1 MDGVD
6 TSSYVRVDASRAAP
20 LVETVDQPGG
30 LMFVDVAGSHA
41 GGWHGAVAAQLR
53 SVDEFV
59 LARCRCVLIR
69 SPEPI
74 GADIEHGA
82 EAIQALIAQRGG
94 STPPVGILQLDF
106 GEAEPRMWWSN
117 VDASR
122 HDDQVLASA
131 RSVELAALL
140 RAGKAHWQPT
150 TFHYELPSDE
160 HRSDFIRVGDVFRS
174 PRDAAALA
182 TWLYP
187 YADTDRTILLDS
199 STILPVVL
207 ALQTAAAKHGRNLG
221 SVAVRDAYPHS
232 QLADEELVELTVGAN
247 GALVLVSVSSTGR
260 TEQALAASLTA
271 KIGSGWVLQTLVDRT
286 RPAAAQW
293 PAADEGLQRPWLHV
307 PGGQS
312 FTSQDCELCDSARA
326 APCVRIDAVSFTNTS
341 LPEPQVVVM
350 PAPPV
355 DAQHLANL
363 LEMYDDVDGMGIDC
377 DPAERTRLRRDPG
390 RWGVR
395 FYPHLLLGHQRFI
408 EELDEQLKRRS
419 EDPYDGRSDLDKLAG
434 IDAIVALEE
443 DASSAGFD
451 GLVDWAGDRFAEG
464 SVQTVHIP
472 STPADHEHE
481 RLAGELQGKRHIL
494 VLTVGTVTGGT
505 LREMLIRI
513 HRALSDQPPNS
524 YIVSGLVVHARPP
537 SFREWQSTRSSY
549 SRRLVAMWMT
559 YLPARDHPLAVE
571 QRLFRQT
578 LDEDE
583 LPDQAM
589 KFAQDRRNWVLS
601 SAQSDWL
608 RRRQVWQRQSGAPNP
623 AAVLLCGSPERRDSQ
638 LPRLLPN
645 SLFGSRMSMVGTLV
659 GVGAALH
666 RRRLEREL
674 EGGPPGLRFDLS
686 RIPAVYFEVPI
697 LSAVLRWIRPH
708 EAFWEYR
715 DLPVQDVL
723 RDLWA
728 KTNFEEPGSRETLL
742 AELALAAAAGKIPR
756 RAKETIGDFFKQVA
770 AESDVSDEAPLHVA
784 KQFLEAAWG
793 SLEASDDD
801 ALALRPPS
809 QPTDT
814 GAGNGKAGNDTTPA

>member
-1 MDGVD
+1 MDGLD

-20 LVETVDQPGG
+20 LVETVDVLGG
-30 LMFVDVAGSHA
+30 IMFVDVAGSHP
-41 GGWHGAVAAQLR
+41 GGWQGAVAAQLR
-53 SVDEFV
+53 SVDEFA
-59 LARCRCVLIR
+59 LAGCRCVLIR

-74 GADIEHGA
+74 GADVERGV
-82 EAIQALIAQRGG
+82 ELIQALIMQRGG
-94 STPPVGILQLDF
+94 STPPVGIFQLDF
-106 GEAEPRMWWSN
+106 GEAEPHMWWSDA
-117 VDASR
+117 DASKR
-122 HDDQVLASA
+122 SNQILASA

-140 RAGKAHWQPT
+140 RAGKAHWRPT
-150 TFHYELPSDE
+150 TFHYELPSGE

-207 ALQTAAAKHGRNLG
+207 ALQTAAAKHDVSLR

-232 QLADEELVELTVGAN
+232 LLADEELVELTVGAN
-247 GALVLVSVSSTGR
+247 GALVLISVSSTGH
-260 TEQALAASLTA
+260 TEQTLATCLTA
-271 KIGSGWVLQTLVDRT
+271 KIGSGWVLQTLVNRR
-286 RPAAAQW
+286 RPAATQW
-293 PAADEGLQRPWLHV
+293 PAEGDGLQRPWLHV
-307 PGGQS
+307 AGGQS
-312 FTSQDCELCDSARA
+312 FSQHDCELCDSARV
-326 APCVRIDAVSFTNTS
+326 APCVRIDAASFTNTS
-341 LPEPQVVVM
+341 LPEPHVVVM
-350 PAPPV
+350 PDPPIG
-355 DAQHLANL
+355 ARYLANL

-395 FYPHLLLGHQRFI
+395 FYPHLLLRHDRFI
-408 EELDEQLKRRS
+408 AELDEQLKRRS
-419 EDPYDGRSDLDKLAG
+419 EDPYDGRSDFDKLTG

-443 DASSAGFD
+443 DASSTGFD
-451 GLVDWAGDRFAEG
+451 RLVDWAGDHFAGEPTRA
-464 SVQTVHIP
+464 VYIP
-472 STPADHEHE
+472 SKPPDDERE
-481 RLAGELQGKRHIL
+481 RLAGELRGKRHIL

-549 SRRLVAMWMT
+549 SQRLVAMWMT
-559 YLPARDHPLAVE
+559 YLPSRDHPLAVE

-583 LPDQAM
+583 LPEQSQTY
-589 KFAQDRRNWVLS
+589 AQDRRDWVLS
-601 SAQSDWL
+601 SPHSDWR
-608 RRRQVWQRQSGAPNP
+608 RRRQTWQPQSGAPNP
-623 AAVLLCGSPERRDSQ
+623 AAVLLCGSPERSDDQ

-645 SLFGSRMSMVGTLV
+645 SLFGNRMSMVGTLV

-666 RRRLEREL
+666 RKRLAREA

-715 DLPVQDVL
+715 GLQVQDVL

-742 AELALAAAAGKIPR
+742 AELALAAAADKIPR
-756 RAKETIGDFFKQVA
+756 GAKATIGGFFKQVA
-770 AESDVSDEAPLHVA
+770 DEGDVFDEAPLDIA
-784 KQFLEAAWG
+784 KQLLEAAWG
-793 SLEASDDD
+793 PLEDRDDD
-801 ALALRPPS
+801 TFATQPPPQS
-809 QPTDT
+809 TESGTGSGEAGTDT
-814 GAGNGKAGNDTTPA
+814 TST